1 MKIIEEFIDSLFS
14 GVVETSE
21 TKQLKAD
28 LLANAEDRYEDLLS
42 QGKSENEAIGT
53 IISEFGTIDE
63 LMEELNLE
71 NKQVDETNDSMNVLP
86 EISQRRKDLT
96 I

>member
-42 QGKSENEAIGT
+42 QGNWKMKQLVQL
-53 IISEFGTIDE
+53 F
-63 LMEELNLE
+63 LNL
-71 NKQVDETNDSMNVLP
+71 VLLMN
-86 EISQRRKDLT
+86 
-96 I
+96 

>member
-53 IISEFGTIDE
+53 II
-63 LMEELNLE
+63 
-71 NKQVDETNDSMNVLP
+71 
-86 EISQRRKDLT
+86 
-96 I
+96 

>member
-1 MKIIEEFIDSLFS
+1 M
-14 GVVETSE
+14 
-21 TKQLKAD
+21 
-28 LLANAEDRYEDLLS
+28 LS

-71 NKQVDETNDSMNVLP
+71 NKQVDETNDLMNGLP
-86 EISQRRKDLT
+86 EISVRKDLT

>member
-28 LLANAEDRYEDLLS
+28 LLANAEIVMKICS
-42 QGKSENEAIGT
+42 AKENRKMKQLVQL
-53 IISEFGTIDE
+53 F
-63 LMEELNLE
+63 LNL
-71 NKQVDETNDSMNVLP
+71 VLLMN
-86 EISQRRKDLT
+86 
-96 I
+96 

>member
-28 LLANAEDRYEDLLS
+28 LLANAEDRYEA
-42 QGKSENEAIGT
+42 KENRKMKQLVQL
-53 IISEFGTIDE
+53 F
-63 LMEELNLE
+63 LNL
-71 NKQVDETNDSMNVLP
+71 VLLMN
-86 EISQRRKDLT
+86 
-96 I
+96 